1 MSDSIGDLEEVS
13 MSQRSASDKLMQ
25 VSATKEFD
33 MLKQFGWVLC
43 TTLIMSMSDHAHAR
57 SPSHRAEL
65 TINTQGLNTAQ
76 KRELLCHSLNMYHE
90 ARGTNIRNQVA
101 VAWVVRNRM
110 ALSGRSACEV
120 IYAPRQFSWTS
131 RRLPAPREASAWRQS
146 QELALMVMQDQISDI
161 TRGATHFH
169 EANISPTWSR
179 NARNSMRIGAHTFF
193 RLHDVAEAR

>member
-1 MSDSIGDLEEVS
+1 
-13 MSQRSASDKLMQ
+13 
-25 VSATKEFD
+25 
-33 MLKQFGWVLC
+33 MLKQFGWALG
-43 TTLIMSMSDHAHAR
+43 TTMCFFVTMTSLTHAHAAHVR
-57 SPSHRAEL
+57 GEL
-65 TINTQGLNTAQ
+65 TIDTTGLNNTQ
-76 KRELLCHSLNMYHE
+76 KRELLCHSLNIYHE

-110 ALSGRSACEV
+110 NMSGRSACEV
-120 IYAPRQFSWTS
+120 IYVPRQFSWTT
-131 RRLPAPREASAWRQS
+131 RRPGRPREAAAWRQS

-169 EANISPTWSR
+169 EYGIRPAWSR